1 MWRKIKRETQRVGKQ
16 VEREVSR
23 TSKRVEK
30 EVRRT
35 RDRVIKEAKRV
46 SVQAEKVMHQVQE
59 RMKDPRIRA
68 LAADTAKSLIRG
80 QLDIQSIAL
89 CVSGF
94 IGLGTTK
101 EEVVSNGLKKLMRI
115 VSRENPQIDQN
126 QQQQDNQT
134 TQNEEGEVDLDALRD
149 ALEGLMKSME
159 DDVDDASFPPQMIQF
174 RQTYRSII
182 NIMVGDSVASAVTDS
197 GIWLAD
203 VLDDIDNE
211 KLVVIDEEKFNS
223 SSQRL
228 FQQWNTLYSLAI
240 RLASQEKYY
249 DSVDDFNNWPAEE
262 KVNEISMSDMSFMSS
277 FSMTSKK
284 LIKSI
289 KESLEQS

>member
-1 MWRKIKRETQRVGKQ
+1 MLKKLKRETKRIGKQ

-30 EVRRT
+30 EVQRT

-59 RMKDPRIRA
+59 RMKDPRLRA
-68 LAADTAKSLIRG
+68 LAANTAKSLIKG
-80 QLDIQSIAL
+80 QLDLQSIAL

-101 EEVVSNGLKKLMRI
+101 EEVVNNGLKKLMRI
-115 VSRENPQIDQN
+115 VSRENPQND
-126 QQQQDNQT
+126 QQQQDSQP
-134 TQNEEGEVDLDALRD
+134 TQSEDGEVDLDALRN

-159 DDVDDASFPPQMIQF
+159 DDVDDDSFPREMIQF
-174 RQTYRSII
+174 RETYRSII
-182 NIMVGDSVASAVTDS
+182 NIMVGDSVADAVTES
-197 GIWLAD
+197 GIWLAE
-203 VLDDIDNE
+203 VLDDVDAE
-211 KLVVIDEEKFNS
+211 KLVVNDEEKFNNS
-223 SSQRL
+223 TQKL
-228 FQQWNTLYSLAI
+228 FTQWNNLYSLAI

-249 DSVDDFNNWPAEE
+249 DSVDEFKNWPADE
-262 KVNEISMSDMSFMSS
+262 KANEISTNDMSFMSG

-289 KESLEQS
+289 KESIENA